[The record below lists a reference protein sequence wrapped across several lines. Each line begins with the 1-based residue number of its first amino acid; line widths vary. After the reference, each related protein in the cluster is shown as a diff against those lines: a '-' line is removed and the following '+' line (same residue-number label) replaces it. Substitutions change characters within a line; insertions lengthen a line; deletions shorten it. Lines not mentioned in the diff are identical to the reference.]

1 MASRPPARPTDPGAH
16 RQRRWT
22 WIVVAV
28 VLVAIAGGAWLVA
41 SRPEGPESAGP
52 ATPRTADRPPA
63 APSSL
68 EIADPQESR
77 RVAELEER
85 RGRYESLRLVFGTG
99 KPASPASV
107 ARLEPSLRALWPDG
121 SVPWKVSC
129 LGTLCRVD
137 APGPSSGWQPR
148 LEADLGL
155 RKLVERVVVDPDGQ
169 ATPAFM
175 VLVGD
180 GALPGDDVLAAIEE
194 DFRLSNDA
202 RECLSRGGA
211 VGKIQYTLQVDTSGY
226 TFRQDTDLPYPIVD
240 CVDRVLN
247 EILDRHPPPQ
257 PVRTASRTFT
267 IRR

>member
-1 MASRPPARPTDPGAH
+1 VGT
-16 RQRRWT
+16 
-22 WIVVAV
+22 V
-28 VLVAIAGGAWLVA
+28 VLAVLAGGAWLV
-41 SRPEGPESAGP
+41 SLRPEGPQPAGP
-52 ATPRTADRPPA
+52 ATPRTADRPAA

-85 RGRYESLRLVFGTG
+85 RGRYESLRLAFGPG
-99 KPASPASV
+99 KPSSPAAA

-121 SVPWKVSC
+121 SVQWTVSC

-137 APGPSSGWQPR
+137 APGPVSGWQPR
-148 LEADLGL
+148 LEADLDL

-175 VLVGD
+175 VLVGS

-194 DFRLSNDA
+194 DFRLSSDA
-202 RECLSRGGA
+202 RECLSRAGA
-211 VGKIQYTLQVDTSGY
+211 VGKLEYVLQVDTSGY

-247 EILDRHPPPQ
+247 EILDRHPPPR

>member
-1 MASRPPARPTDPGAH
+1 MASRPPARPTDPGTP
-16 RQRRWT
+16 RLRRWT
-22 WIVVAV
+22 WIVGT
-28 VLVAIAGGAWLVA
+28 VLLAALAGGAWLV
-41 SRPEGPESAGP
+41 SLRPEGPEPAGP

-63 APSSL
+63 GPTAL

-85 RGRYESLRLVFGTG
+85 RGRYESLRLAFGTG
-99 KPASPASV
+99 KPASLASA
-107 ARLEPSLRALWPDG
+107 ARLDPFLRALWPDG
-121 SVPWKVSC
+121 SVPWKVAC

-137 APGPSSGWQPR
+137 APGPASGWQPR
-148 LEADLGL
+148 LEADPEL
-155 RKLVERVVVDPDGQ
+155 RKLVERVVVDPDGR

-175 VLVGD
+175 VLVEG

-194 DFRLSNDA
+194 DFRLSSDA
-202 RECLSRGGA
+202 RECLSRVGA
-211 VGKIQYTLQVDTSGY
+211 VGKLEYVLQVDTSGY

-247 EILDRHPPPQ
+247 EILDRHPPPR

>member
-1 MASRPPARPTDPGAH
+1 MATRPRARPTDPGAH

-22 WIVVAV
+22 WIVGAI
-28 VLVAIAGGAWLVA
+28 VLAALVGGAWLIS
-41 SRPEGPESAGP
+41 SRPASKEP
-52 ATPRTADRPPA
+52 AEPPA
-63 APSSL
+63 PRPADSPPRSPTAL

-85 RGRYESLRLVFGTG
+85 RGRYESMRMAFGTG
-99 KPASPASV
+99 NPPSPASATRLGV
-107 ARLEPSLRALWPDG
+107 ALRPLWPDG
-121 SVPWKVSC
+121 PVPWKVAC

-137 APGPSSGWQPR
+137 APGPAAAWQPR
-148 LEADLGL
+148 LEGDLDL
-155 RKLVERVVVDPDGQ
+155 RKVVERVVVDPDGR
-169 ATPAFM
+169 ATPAYM

-194 DFRLSNDA
+194 EFRLSSDA
-202 RECLSRGGA
+202 RECLSRVGA
-211 VGKIQYTLQVDTSGY
+211 VGKLEYVLQVDTSGY
-226 TFRQDTDLPYPIVD
+226 TFRQDTDLPFPVVD

-247 EILDRHPPPQ
+247 EILDRHPPPK